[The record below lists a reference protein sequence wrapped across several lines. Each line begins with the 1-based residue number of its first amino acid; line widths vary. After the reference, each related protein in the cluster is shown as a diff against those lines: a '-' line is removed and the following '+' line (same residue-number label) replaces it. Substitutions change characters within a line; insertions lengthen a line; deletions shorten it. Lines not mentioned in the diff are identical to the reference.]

1 MKKIRKLLEIWKVR
15 AGYVASGGPG
25 SAKNDPKSAKVSR
38 KCPKWQKWSKLA
50 KKNRIAAKPSSQRWS
65 KFWKENHQK
74 LAFREG
80 VQPWDLASCSGR
92 IESYRFI
99 MESSK
104 SKPYSASY
112 DFPSWQWLSAP
123 PGMLAVAV
131 STHRGGGPMVIRGH
145 ILILLPEKTCYS
157 LRKPSYDRVRKA

>member
-1 MKKIRKLLEIWKVR
+1 M
-15 AGYVASGGPG
+15 ASGGPG
-25 SAKNDPKSAKVSR
+25 SAKNDPKSANVIR
-38 KCPKWQKWSKLA
+38 KLQKCKKLSKLA
-50 KKNRIAAKPSSQRWS
+50 KENRIAAKPSSQRWS
-65 KFWKENHQK
+65 TFWKENHQK

-80 VQPWDLASCSGR
+80 VQPWDLASFSGR

-123 PGMLAVAV
+123 SGMLASRA
-131 STHRGGGPMVIRGH
+131 SIHSLGSH
-145 ILILLPEKTCYS
+145 YAYLLTLPYLPYLLTLPYLPYLTYLTYFTGVK
-157 LRKPSYDRVRKA
+157 

>member
-1 MKKIRKLLEIWKVR
+1 M
-15 AGYVASGGPG
+15 
-25 SAKNDPKSAKVSR
+25 
-38 KCPKWQKWSKLA
+38 
-50 KKNRIAAKPSSQRWS
+50 
-65 KFWKENHQK
+65 KENHQK

-80 VQPWDLASCSGR
+80 VQPWDLASFSGR

-131 STHRGGGPMVIRGH
+131 SAHRGGTPNGKEIIKKINFVRV
-145 ILILLPEKTCYS
+145 YS
-157 LRKPSYDRVRKA
+157 PGA

>member
-1 MKKIRKLLEIWKVR
+1 MPKV
-15 AGYVASGGPG
+15 
-25 SAKNDPKSAKVSR
+25 AKVV
-38 KCPKWQKWSKLA
+38 KTGEQ
-50 KKNRIAAKPSSQRWS
+50 NRIAAKPSSQRWS

-74 LAFREG
+74 LTFREG
-80 VQPWDLASCSGR
+80 VQPWDLASFSGR

-123 PGMLAVAV
+123 PGMLASRA
-131 STHRGGGPMVIRGH
+131 SIHSLGSH
-145 ILILLPEKTCYS
+145 YAYLLTLLTLLKLT
-157 LRKPSYDRVRKA
+157 